1 MNILIFIKMTY
12 NKQYYLL
19 NKDRLLLQNKEYR
32 LRTNYDHMYN
42 NIIIQCEKCNKVLR
56 KKSLR
61 YHYINDI
68 CKKYIE
74 YNIIYQ
80 K

>member
-1 MNILIFIKMTY
+1 MTY
-12 NKQYYLL
+12 QSNYYLL

-42 NIIIQCEKCNKVLR
+42 NIIIKCEICNKEL
-56 KKSLR
+56 KLKSLR
-61 YHYINDI
+61 YHYKNNV
-68 CKKYIE
+68 CKKYIKDNTPR

-80 K
+80 Q